1 MSIYLLSIGIP
12 LFLGILLV
20 ICLWPGAFFRSWKTI
35 VILFIGF
42 GLGLGFSSL
51 LFFLWLLITKQAYPI
66 VYYRA
71 VEFGLCLLLFGLAI
85 WRVRAY
91 RRNDESVSGAAIKL
105 SWEVA
110 ILIGFVL
117 LALVFALDA
126 YLNKATLLP
135 HGDWDAWAIWNL
147 HARFVY
153 LGSAQ
158 WQDMFTEVLSWSH
171 PDYPLL
177 LPISVARV
185 WSMIGRERL
194 SVPIL
199 IAAAFTFTSI
209 GLLGSAL
216 WISKGFKQ
224 ALIAIAVLLFT
235 PDFINHGAS
244 QLADVPLGFY
254 NLAACVLIL
263 LYSSKYQKKG
273 LLVLAGMTIGLSAWT
288 KNEGWSFVVAIS
300 IAVLVVISIHQDWRE
315 LSSKWIYILVG
326 LLPVLVI
333 VLYFK
338 FQLAPTNDIISG
350 QNIVDTSQRLLDLN
364 RYKLT
369 IRVFTKTIINF
380 GSWKVS
386 LFTLL
391 AFFGLLIGIRVLPE
405 HRIAVRIIALTI
417 ILVLVQYFFIFILT
431 PRDLA
436 WHLTTL
442 NRLFLHIFTSILL
455 LYFLV
460 ISNYGEKALDLSS
473 ALDTN

>member
-158 WQDMFTEVLSWSH
+158 WQDMFT
-171 PDYPLL
+171 
-177 LPISVARV
+177 
-185 WSMIGRERL
+185 
-194 SVPIL
+194 L